1 MIQGEGPYNPPM
13 SEKVPLFPLGEVLF
27 PGMMLPLHI
36 FEPRY
41 RLMISRCVTEKR
53 PFGVVLISKGQE
65 VGPGAEFFNVGTT
78 ARIKSV
84 QRADDG
90 RLYIASVG
98 EQRFRILQTFTDQPY
113 LQGEVELI
121 PEQPGEGSRLD
132 ALTEQALGL
141 LSKYLHILTG
151 SSELGQ
157 NLRDKDFSPQRLS
170 YTIATLLQIDRAA
183 KQAILEVPTTTARL
197 EHEIELMRA
206 ELRELSMLAHSQR
219 QEPTPPALWSE
230 N

>member
-1 MIQGEGPYNPPM
+1 M
-13 SEKVPLFPLGEVLF
+13 L
-27 PGMMLPLHI
+27 LPLHI

-41 RLMISRCVTEKR
+41 RLMISRCVSEKR
-53 PFGVVLISKGQE
+53 PFGVVLITKGQE

-98 EQRFRILQTFTDQPY
+98 EQRFRVLQTFDDQPY
-113 LQGEVELI
+113 LQGEIELI
-121 PEQPGEGSRLD
+121 PEQTGEASRLD
-132 ALTEQALGL
+132 ALAEQALRL
-141 LSKYLHILTG
+141 LSKYLQALTG
-151 SSELGQ
+151 SPELGQ

-170 YTIATLLQIDRAA
+170 YTIATLLQIERSS
-183 KQAILEVPTTTARL
+183 KQAILEIPSTTARL
-197 EHEIELMRA
+197 EHESELMQS
-206 ELRELSMLAHSQR
+206 ELRDLSMLAHSQR
-219 QEPTPPALWSE
+219 QEATPPALWSL

>member
-1 MIQGEGPYNPPM
+1 MPDTL
-13 SEKVPLFPLGEVLF
+13 PLFPLSEVLF

-41 RLMISRCVTEKR
+41 RLMIRRCVSEKI

-65 VGPGAEFFNVGTT
+65 VGSGAEFFNVGTT

-113 LQGEVELI
+113 SQGEIELI
-121 PEQPGEGSRLD
+121 PEQPGEGDRLD
-132 ALTEQALGL
+132 ALTEQALSL
-141 LSKYLHILTG
+141 LGKYLHTLTG

-170 YTIATLLQIDRAA
+170 YTIATLLQIDRGA

-197 EHEIELMRA
+197 EHEMELMNT

-219 QEPTPPALWSE
+219 QEATPPALWSE

>member
-1 MIQGEGPYNPPM
+1 
-13 SEKVPLFPLGEVLF
+13 
-27 PGMMLPLHI
+27 
-36 FEPRY
+36 
-41 RLMISRCVTEKR
+41 MISCCVTEKR
-53 PFGVVLISKGQE
+53 PLGVVLISKGQE
-65 VGPGAEFFNVGTT
+65 VGAGAEFFNVGTT

-121 PEQPGEGSRLD
+121 PEQPGEGDRLD
-132 ALTEQALGL
+132 ALTEQALSL
-141 LSKYLHILTG
+141 LAKYLHTLTG

-170 YTIATLLQIDRAA
+170 YTIATLLQLDRGA
-183 KQAILEVPTTTARL
+183 KQAILEVPSTTARL
-197 EHEIELMRA
+197 EHELAIMRA

-219 QEPTPPALWSE
+219 QEATPPALWSE

>member
-1 MIQGEGPYNPPM
+1 MP
-13 SEKVPLFPLGEVLF
+13 EKLPLFPLSEVLF
-27 PGMMLPLHI
+27 PGMLLPLHI

-41 RLMISRCVTEKR
+41 RLMISRCVTEKL
-53 PFGVVLISKGQE
+53 PFGVVLINKGQE

-98 EQRFRILQTFTDQPY
+98 EQRFRIVQTFTDQPY
-113 LQGEVELI
+113 LQGEVEVI
-121 PEQPGEGSRLD
+121 PEQPGEGDRLD
-132 ALTEQALGL
+132 PLTEQALKV
-141 LSKYLHILTG
+141 LSQYLQVLTG

-170 YTIATLLQIDRAA
+170 YTIATLLQVDRGA
-183 KQAILEVPTTTARL
+183 KQSILEVPTTTARL
-197 EHEIELMRA
+197 DREIEIIRT
-206 ELRELSMLAHSQR
+206 ELRDLSMLAHSQL
-219 QEPTPPALWSE
+219 QEASPPSLWSD

>member
-1 MIQGEGPYNPPM
+1 MA
-13 SEKVPLFPLGEVLF
+13 EKLPLFPLSEVLF
-27 PGMMLPLHI
+27 PGMLLPLHI

-41 RLMISRCVTEKR
+41 RLMISRCVQEKM

-113 LQGEVELI
+113 LQGEVEVL
-121 PEQPGEGSRLD
+121 PEQPGEGDRLD
-132 ALTEQALGL
+132 ELTDQALSL
-141 LSKYLHILTG
+141 LSKYLQMLTG
-151 SSELGQ
+151 SNELGQ
-157 NLRDKDFSPQRLS
+157 SLRDKDFSPQRLS
-170 YTIATLLQIDRAA
+170 YTIATLLQIDRSA

-197 EHEIELMRA
+197 EYELGLIRA
-206 ELRELSMLAHSQR
+206 ELRDLSMLAHSQR
-219 QEPTPPALWSE
+219 QEATPPALWSE